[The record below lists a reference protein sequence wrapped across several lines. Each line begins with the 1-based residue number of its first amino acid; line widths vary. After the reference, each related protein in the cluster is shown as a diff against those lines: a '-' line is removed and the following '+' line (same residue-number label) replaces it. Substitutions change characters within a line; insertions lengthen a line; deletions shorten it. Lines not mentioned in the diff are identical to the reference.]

1 MADEVNIETEEIST
15 PEGDAADVINAV
27 VPDAEPDVQAAEEK
41 PRRTKPSVAVVEANK
56 KDAAKRQ
63 NDRDAGRVSLLDTY
77 NKRAQELG
85 FADVDSMFERVNRGG
100 ARPPKD
106 DQRVAKMQDELEA
119 LRNENRKLSNT
130 IRGLRGQISSLE
142 GDMEISSL
150 AYEAGVNGDDID
162 HAKSLLDK
170 KVKRLST
177 EERAAFNVE
186 RWFKDELPKAKPSL
200 FRAAMETKQAKEVQ
214 EVNVSS
220 SPADNA
226 GKAPSSKV
234 IADAEAGQSAPQL
247 ATSMSRKDYLD
258 RLRAMGIKNPAEYV

>member
-1 MADEVNIETEEIST
+1 MADEVNIETEEINT

-27 VPDAEPDVQAAEEK
+27 VPDTEVETQAEEK
-41 PRRTKPSVAVVEANK
+41 PKGKPSVRVIEANK

-85 FADVDSMFERVNRGG
+85 FADVDQMFDKVNRGG
-100 ARPPKD
+100 AKPPKD
-106 DQRVAKMQDELEA
+106 DQRVSKMQEELEA

-170 KVKRLST
+170 KVKRLSA

-186 RWFKDELPKAKPSL
+186 SWFKNDLPKAKPSL
-200 FRAAMETKQAKEVQ
+200 FRTAMETKQAKEVQ
-214 EVNVSS
+214 EVSVSS

-226 GKAPSSKV
+226 GKPPSSKT

-247 ATSMSRKDYLD
+247 ATSMSRKDYLEK
-258 RLRAMGIKNPAEYV
+258 LRSMGIKNPAEYV